1 MSMSILRVRRTALL
15 LAALLTALAL
25 VTVTSWHSR
34 AAADPYPP
42 SSSCTISSSDVA
54 VSGGD
59 SLTILGSGFPA
70 STTVNLSV
78 HSPAP
83 VSLGSV
89 QTDATGAFRDHVT
102 IPTSITGSDHL
113 IVADAGSTTCQFDP
127 FGGAGVAGVS
137 THRSTGGGL
146 ASTGFHTLTAS
157 LIAGVLLVGGGM
169 LLLLGRRRRQS

>member
-1 MSMSILRVRRTALL
+1 MSMSILRARRTALL
-15 LAALLTALAL
+15 FAALITALAL
-25 VTVTSWHSR
+25 VTLTSWHSR

-42 SSSCTISSSDVA
+42 SSSCTISSSDTT

-70 STTVNLSV
+70 NTTVNLSV
-78 HSPAP
+78 HSSTP

-89 QTDATGAFRDHVT
+89 QTDGTGAFRDQVT
-102 IPTSITGSDHL
+102 IPTSITGTGHL

-137 THRSTGGGL
+137 THRSSGGL